1 MQPSR
6 LTFSFS
12 CHGTTK
18 TMALQALRTI
28 ARALSNPLTPSQAAD
43 IVIEIVQERF
53 HPSAS
58 VLYLVDSS
66 DDAVLLASR
75 GFTEGARTRLARV
88 PMSTELPLM
97 LAMRSSEP
105 VWCATRAELLSRFPE
120 LSAWEGPAEQ
130 LQAVLAVPFMIDHHV
145 LGGLALAF
153 DREECLD
160 ALQREVLSTI
170 GDLTAHAIDRHRL
183 EERFRKMHDA
193 TPDGIGISR
202 PIRDAN
208 GKIKDF
214 QYVYVNPTIERAMGH
229 PANELVQRTLLEWL
243 PGLDQTPFWQA
254 FCRVADTG
262 NHETY
267 EQPYNDNGWT
277 GWFRNTV
284 VSLGDEIAITY
295 NDITAQ
301 KRAERSVRLLA
312 EASIVLSSSL
322 DYDTTLASLAKL
334 AVPSIADW
342 ATVDMLDPSGKLR
355 RLAVAHVDPAKVALG
370 FEISR
375 RYPADLNAPHGL
387 PNVIRTGRAE
397 MVADISDSLLESSIQ
412 DQELL
417 GIIRNVGLRSYIC
430 VPLKARGRVV
440 GAMSV
445 YAAES
450 DRRYGEEDLRL
461 VEDLGRRASVAIEN
475 AVLYQ
480 AAEDANRAKDEFLAV
495 VSHELRTPLN
505 AITGWIH
512 LLREETLAPERR
524 ARALETIERNARLQ
538 NQIIEDLLDVSRI
551 VSDKLRLDVQTVDLP
566 LVIERAIETVRPAA
580 TAKNVTIRQVV
591 DPGASPVFGDPTRLE
606 QVAWNLLSNA
616 VKFSNAGSEVM
627 LVLQRVDSAVEII
640 VKDKGLGIDAAFL
653 PHVFERFRQADSST
667 TRSRGGLG
675 LGLAI
680 VRKLVELH
688 GGSVHVESEGPNKG
702 ATFLVRLPISVVRST
717 SISRPPA
724 VQLLA
729 HDANA
734 SYPELEGVHVL
745 VLDDEQDAR
754 DLLTAVLTRCKAKVT
769 AASSVREALE
779 VIERER
785 PTVVVSD
792 IGMPEEDGYA
802 FIRKLRALPQ
812 EKGGSTP
819 TVALTAY
826 ARAEERTKT
835 LVAGFNMH
843 LPKPV
848 EPTELLAV
856 LASLTAV
863 LRG

>member
-1 MQPSR
+1 
-6 LTFSFS
+6 
-12 CHGTTK
+12 
-18 TMALQALRTI
+18 MALQALRTI